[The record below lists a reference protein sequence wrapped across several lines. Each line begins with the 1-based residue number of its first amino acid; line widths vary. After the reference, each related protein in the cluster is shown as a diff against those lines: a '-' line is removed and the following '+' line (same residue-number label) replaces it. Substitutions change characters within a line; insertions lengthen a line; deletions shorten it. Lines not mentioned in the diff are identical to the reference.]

1 MSRVGA
7 VALGTLVALVALVV
21 LGPLVWTAD
30 PERTELGGTFA
41 APSSVAPLGT
51 DEFGRDL
58 LSRLLNGGRLS
69 IAGALLVVWG
79 STMIGLTIGGAA
91 AALGGK
97 VDIALAR
104 MVDGLLTLP
113 GLVVALA
120 MVGVLGRSFPHL
132 LLALILTEWPW
143 YARVYRALFLR
154 EARATYALAAV
165 ALGAHP
171 LRILVRHLT
180 PNILGPV
187 LVLATANLTTA
198 LLGLS
203 SLSFVGLGV
212 EPPHA
217 EWGAMVNSARG
228 FVQTQPWVVALP
240 GLAIGLTALAA
251 SLAGDALG
259 DFWLAR

>member
-7 VALGTLVALVALVV
+7 SAIGALIVLVALVV
-21 LGPLVWTAD
+21 LGPLLWTVD
-30 PERTELGGTFA
+30 PDQTGLGDTFA
-41 APSSVAPLGT
+41 PPSSTAPLGT

-69 IAGALLVVWG
+69 LIGALLVVCG
-79 STMIGLTIGGAA
+79 STIIGLTVGGAA
-91 AALGGK
+91 AAVGGK
-97 VDIALAR
+97 FDVALAR
-104 MVDGLLTLP
+104 VVDGLLTLP
-113 GLVVALA
+113 GLVLALA
-120 MVGVLGRSFPHL
+120 IVGVLGRSFPHL
-132 LLALILTEWPW
+132 LLALVLTEWPW

-171 LRILVRHLT
+171 IRILVRHLT

-187 LVLATANLTTA
+187 VVLATANLTAA

-228 FVQTQPWVVALP
+228 FVQTQPWVVVLP

-259 DFWLAR
+259 DLWLTR

>member
-7 VALGTLVALVALVV
+7 SAIGALIVLVV
-21 LGPLVWTAD
+21 LVLLGPLVWTAD
-30 PERTELGGTFA
+30 PEQTELGRTFA

-58 LSRLLNGGRLS
+58 LSRLLHGGRLS
-69 IAGALLVVWG
+69 LTGALLVVCG
-79 STMIGLTIGGAA
+79 STTIGLTIGGAA
-91 AALGGK
+91 AGLGGK
-97 VDIALAR
+97 LDSVLAR
-104 MVDGLLTLP
+104 VVDGLLTLP

-120 MVGVLGRSFPHL
+120 IVGVLGRSFPHL

-154 EARATYALAAV
+154 EAHATYALAAV

-171 LRILVRHLT
+171 MRIVARHVT

-259 DFWLAR
+259 DSLLAR